1 MHVDFKIT
9 AWERVQIPEEMEEE
23 VLKGLKD
30 GTIQNSNDLF
40 ELVEAKGGSYDGIIA
55 ETEEQILPSENDGQ
69 PTIEF
74 FKQPKGQIKPDWKN
88 GEY

>member
-1 MHVDFKIT
+1 MHVDFKVT
-9 AWERVQIPEEMEEE
+9 AWERVQIPEEKKEE

-30 GTIQNSNDLF
+30 GTIATANDL
-40 ELVEAKGGSYDGIIA
+40 VEFVGEGGNYDGVIA
-55 ETEEQILPSENDGQ
+55 ETEEQMVTSENDGQ

-74 FKQPKGQIKPDWKN
+74 HNERGQIKPDWQN